1 MFSAG
6 VIADNRSTSSI
17 LTVGFTADKGN
28 TSWGYSIQDIGGTGG
43 DSTPGSIEP
52 RFIEVNGITHEI
64 FRFINQPFTSGTAL
78 WVLGG
83 TQEDSNN
90 VVLTQDSIT
99 SISTDLGVLHTNN
112 LGSRAGSG
120 GTQITGN
127 FSSFDIAGGRKMN
140 KWQFV
145 TDGVGQLG
153 ATLPNIIGNYEHS
166 TFFEVAI

>member
-6 VIADNRSTSSI
+6 VIADDRSISSI
-17 LTVGFTADKGN
+17 LTVGFSADKGN
-28 TSWGYSIQDIGGTGG
+28 THWGYSIQELSSSSG

-64 FRFINQPFTSGTAL
+64 FRFINSPFTMGTAL

-90 VVLTQDSIT
+90 VTLSQDSIT
-99 SISTDLGVLHTNN
+99 SVATDLGILTTAD
-112 LGSRAGSG
+112 LGSSD
-120 GTQITGN
+120 TQSGN

-140 KWQFV
+140 RWQWCSIG
-145 TDGVGQLG
+145 TGTSGDNT
-153 ATLPNIIGNYEHS
+153 TLPNIIGNYEHS
-166 TFFEVAI
+166 TFFEVVV